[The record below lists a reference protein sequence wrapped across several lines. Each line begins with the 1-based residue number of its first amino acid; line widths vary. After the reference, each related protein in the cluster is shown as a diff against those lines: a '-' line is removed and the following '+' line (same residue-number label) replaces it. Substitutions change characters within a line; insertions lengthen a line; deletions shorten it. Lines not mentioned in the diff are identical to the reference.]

1 MKIKHS
7 IFILLLFGMI
17 FSNSRVAFVR
27 PGALMRLSNLSPYSE
42 ESNFSISTNLLKEY
56 EDAIVMASAMLRGT
70 TLLGFNKE
78 GMKYD

>member
-1 MKIKHS
+1 MRQKY
-7 IFILLLFGMI
+7 
-17 FSNSRVAFVR
+17 VATMLD
-27 PGALMRLSNLSPYSE
+27 ALRFDLERLERCDSK
-42 ESNFSISTNLLKEY
+42 ESNFSISTKLLEEY

>member
-1 MKIKHS
+1 MKQRYVATMLDALRFDLEKLKKTSCDIG
-7 IFILLLFGMI
+7 LL
-17 FSNSRVAFVR
+17 
-27 PGALMRLSNLSPYSE
+27 E
-42 ESNFSISTNLLKEY
+42 EY

>member
-1 MKIKHS
+1 MKQ
-7 IFILLLFGMI
+7 
-17 FSNSRVAFVR
+17 RYVATKLD
-27 PGALMRLSNLSPYSE
+27 ALRFDLERLERGDSK
-42 ESNFSISTNLLKEY
+42 ESNFSISTKLLKEY